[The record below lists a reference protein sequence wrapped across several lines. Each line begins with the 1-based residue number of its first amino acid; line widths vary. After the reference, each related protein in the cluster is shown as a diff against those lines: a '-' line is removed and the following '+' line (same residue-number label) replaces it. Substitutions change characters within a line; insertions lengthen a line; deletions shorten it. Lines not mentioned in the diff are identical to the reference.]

1 MSNQYNT
8 SAGDS
13 AGGDGQRPST
23 FQELDELRRQVQEQE
38 QQLRELEAHK
48 NLSDIAQA
56 LLGAAAKT
64 ALQSYP
70 NGEIKAEAEGI
81 NAVETSEAQDTAS
94 RQTIKVLE
102 ERLMG
107 MTLPEFK
114 DFINKLVPQA
124 TTDTDGNTE
133 G

>member
-1 MSNQYNT
+1 MSNQYN
-8 SAGDS
+8 
-13 AGGDGQRPST
+13 PST
-23 FQELDELRRQVQEQE
+23 FQELEDLRRQVQEQE
-38 QQLRELEAHK
+38 QQLRELEAQK
-48 NLSDIAQA
+48 TLSDVAQA

-81 NAVETSEAQDTAS
+81 NAVETSEAQGTAS
-94 RQTIKVLE
+94 HETIKALE

-107 MTLPEFK
+107 MTLSEFK

-124 TTDTDGNTE
+124 TTKADGSIE